1 MQQDKS
7 FPRQERTKNIFS
19 YMYLCVCVCLSA
31 PFFCVALRA
40 LDILSDE
47 VLVELSAA
55 YRRMV
60 SHSAPRNLTICIILS
75 ITFMFTYLLFCLALF
90 SP

>member
-1 MQQDKS
+1 MCLS
-7 FPRQERTKNIFS
+7 
-19 YMYLCVCVCLSA
+19 VCLCFGAA
-31 PFFCVALRA
+31 PRA

-60 SHSAPRNLTICIILS
+60 SHHASRNHTTCIILS
-75 ITFMFTYLLFCLALF
+75 NTVMFTYCFFCLLFFF
-90 SP
+90 SSIVF

>member
-1 MQQDKS
+1 MQQEKS

-19 YMYLCVCVCLSA
+19 YIYVCVCL
-31 PFFCVALRA
+31 PLFPCNALRA

-60 SHSAPRNLTICIILS
+60 SLSAPRNLTICIILS
-75 ITFMFTYLLFCLALF
+75 ITLMFTYLLFRLALF

>member
-1 MQQDKS
+1 M
-7 FPRQERTKNIFS
+7 
-19 YMYLCVCVCLSA
+19 CLFA
-31 PFFCVALRA
+31 PLFFFVALRA

-60 SHSAPRNLTICIILS
+60 SHLPPLETSQSVSSFAWLHCLPVVCLLDFFFSKMVILD
-75 ITFMFTYLLFCLALF
+75 IVD
-90 SP
+90 

>member
-1 MQQDKS
+1 
-7 FPRQERTKNIFS
+7 
-19 YMYLCVCVCLSA
+19 MYVSVCLSA
-31 PFFCVALRA
+31 CFCATLRA

-60 SHSAPRNLTICIILS
+60 SHP
-75 ITFMFTYLLFCLALF
+75 CL
-90 SP
+90 

>member
-1 MQQDKS
+1 MHVS
-7 FPRQERTKNIFS
+7 
-19 YMYLCVCVCLSA
+19 VC
-31 PFFCVALRA
+31 PFVFCVALRA

-60 SHSAPRNLTICIILS
+60 SHLPPLETSQSAS
-75 ITFMFTYLLFCLALF
+75 YFA
-90 SP
+90 